1 MSKLYNI
8 KDGGILSCLCDM
20 LVKTFMFL
28 LVVANF
34 LVGLGGGSWQTVL
47 FSLAISCLCFMEYWK
62 SFFGNSFETIK
73 YNVVIPD
80 WFQILLWCYVWL
92 CYLIAA
98 PFQWVSVI
106 VVVFLMV
113 MSVSLYLI
121 EKRFNK

>member
-1 MSKLYNI
+1 MSKMYSI
-8 KDGGILSCLCDM
+8 KDESILSCLCDM

-47 FSLAISCLCFMEYWK
+47 FSLATSCLCFMMYWE
-62 SFFGNSFETIK
+62 SFFGKSFETIK
-73 YNVVIPD
+73 YNVVITD
-80 WFQILLWCYVWL
+80 LFKSLLWLTVWL
-92 CYLIAA
+92 FYLIAA

-106 VVVFLMV
+106 VVVFLIV
-113 MSVSLYLI
+113 VSVSLYLV